1 MSIKVIIE
9 CEAGSNLKNV
19 FDESTL
25 EDKESFAVSRAYP
38 FPYGFIPNTKSGD
51 SDCLDCFVLTKK
63 PLKTKSA
70 VDAEVVGMFE
80 QFETRDGV
88 KKEDHNILARLKD
101 EDFEIN
107 DEIKNILKDFVL
119 HAWDHRV
126 GKKVEIG
133 NFYGKEEAESFV
145 DKLRT

>member
-1 MSIKVIIE
+1 MRGGVEFKE
-9 CEAGSNLKNV
+9 CFQRVHLGRQRV
-19 FDESTL
+19 
-25 EDKESFAVSRAYP
+25 
-38 FPYGFIPNTKSGD
+38 
-51 SDCLDCFVLTKK
+51 
-63 PLKTKSA
+63 